1 MKARQLHSKSQNLIT
16 WLLLSLLLCMTI
28 MLQYQLQQ
36 REGHVQKLEQLR
48 LLPRGEVL
56 KPALLGY
63 HHLGADIIWLKIIQV
78 LGERIVGEKD
88 YEWLYHAL
96 DVATTLDTKY
106 IYAYDA
112 GATVLAELAGRVD
125 LSNQLLEKGLEP
137 NPGSWR
143 IPFVLGFN
151 HFFHLGDHLRA
162 ADYMARAARVPG
174 FPPAGPPPYVARLA
188 TRLYAQGQ
196 IPEVAIEFLE
206 GMLQQTHED
215 WVRDQLERRK
225 KRVTVERDLQT
236 IERAVQR
243 YIEKNG
249 RNPLSLL
256 DLVVNGVLTRMP
268 IEPYGGEYRLNSKTG
283 EVTSSTHAERMRVYR
298 SSDAMAKKGDIE

>member
-196 IPEVAIEFLE
+196 NPEVAIEFLE

>member
-196 IPEVAIEFLE
+196 NPEVAIEFLE

-236 IERAVQR
+236 IERSVQR

>member
-1 MKARQLHSKSQNLIT
+1 
-16 WLLLSLLLCMTI
+16 

-36 REGHVQKLEQLR
+36 REGHVQRLEQLR
-48 LLPRGEVL
+48 LLPSGEVL

-196 IPEVAIEFLE
+196 NPEVAIEFLE